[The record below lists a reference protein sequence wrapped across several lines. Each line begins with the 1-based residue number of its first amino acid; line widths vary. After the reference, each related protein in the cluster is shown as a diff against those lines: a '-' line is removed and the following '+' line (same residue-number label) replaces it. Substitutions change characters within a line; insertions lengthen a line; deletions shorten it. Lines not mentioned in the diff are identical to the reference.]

1 MSEQTPL
8 YFSLT
13 ETLFF
18 LVNTQQLELQIQF
31 ATSQITAQHQFSL
44 LQFYFFYNSTSLTIV
59 FLGDRTLLWS
69 KEYLHTQPIHI
80 NK

>member
-31 ATSQITAQHQFSL
+31 ATSQIIVQQQFSFT
-44 LQFYFFYNSTSLTIV
+44 FYFFYIQPV
-59 FLGDRTLLWS
+59 WQQFLGDRTLLWS
-69 KEYLHTQPIHI
+69 KD
-80 NK
+80 